1 MRSELVMQLVRYEL
15 PLFVM
20 GVEDALHQF
29 VVGAIQS
36 VESACERIDLRIE
49 VADLGRSVAF
59 SAGGIVAGLELR
71 ERRSGDPEGPDRAP
85 DQKAGH
91 TDCGKRQQTALE
103 RILPRFT
110 PDLVDLVRRIRDQN
124 DGRRPAVLQRNRN
137 DGRFGW
143 RASKGAKPTRRLGLL
158 VRL

>member
-1 MRSELVMQLVRYEL
+1 MRPELVMQLVRYEL

-36 VESACERIDLRIE
+36 IESACERIDLRIE

-59 SAGGIVAGLELR
+59 GAGGIVAGLELR
-71 ERRSGDPEGPDRAP
+71 QRRSGDPEGPDRAP

-91 TDCGKRQQTALE
+91 TDRGEPQQSPLE
-103 RILPRFT
+103 RILPRFV
-110 PDLVDLVRRIRDQN
+110 PDLVDLV
-124 DGRRPAVLQRNRN
+124 GRVCNEDDRLRPAVLL
-137 DGRFGW
+137 W
-143 RASKGAKPTRRLGLL
+143 
-158 VRL
+158 